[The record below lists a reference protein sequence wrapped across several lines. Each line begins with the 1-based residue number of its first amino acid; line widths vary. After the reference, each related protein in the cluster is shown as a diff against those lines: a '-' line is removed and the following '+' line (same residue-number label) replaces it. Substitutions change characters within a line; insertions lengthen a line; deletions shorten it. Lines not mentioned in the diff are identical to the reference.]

1 MANTTT
7 STIPT
12 TSTSAPS
19 STTTSPVPAQPFQLE
34 TTSGHV
40 PSPHQHY
47 LPASFYHRLRHR
59 SIPLRQTTTIHRR
72 IRRQRTKVSQ
82 STNNSPTSLKAPCP
96 SARAGGTKTPTPIP
110 SALRS
115 FLRAQAEANRSTTVE
130 SGGPGSNS
138 NSNDSSGNTTSMS
151 ARSFF
156 TEFGARGHRSDGSYG
171 TTTTIRSD
179 TGSAAGSGPG
189 LRGSGGLI
197 FGKAGASGTMGPPP
211 DAEAHGGCGYGCGRG
226 RECGV
231 ENISPAS

>member
-1 MANTTT
+1 M
-7 STIPT
+7 SHFVP
-12 TSTSAPS
+12 PCFLFL
-19 STTTSPVPAQPFQLE
+19 SP
-34 TTSGHV
+34 GRN
-40 PSPHQHY
+40 SPY
-47 LPASFYHRLRHR
+47 AVRTSFYHRLRHR

-197 FGKAGASGTMGPPP
+197 FDCSVRTGAMRIGRCAIGSSFDMAAKRLGTDGLVI
-211 DAEAHGGCGYGCGRG
+211 E
-226 RECGV
+226 REMV
-231 ENISPAS
+231 DRVSSKVFYLISR